1 MAVLR
6 SIFTLLA
13 LSLAVACRAT
23 LDNLPEPSSQPTTTT
38 QGPTLTSQPDASRT
52 LPPSATATRHATYTR
67 TPRKTASPTLE
78 QSITPTPSPTL
89 TSTPT
94 LTQTLTLTA
103 TATITPNPTATSAP
117 TRRRLTTGGCCVRP
131 FWSPDGRQVW
141 YLDRPTAEAVTA
153 IWGVDVASGEPTVIT
168 DQLGVFSPDA
178 RLVAYPSSDRLTYIQ
193 RTDGEERWVVPSG
206 GRSIIFSPDGQR
218 IGWQVVSSQNG
229 SYYKRNVELW
239 LANVD
244 GTDARKVI
252 TVTGGGIVGWFPN
265 ANLWL
270 VLSSDLSEKNY
281 SLTVLDIDSA
291 NGVEIARAPRL
302 GGASISPKGEW
313 VVFQVTASGD
323 KQRDG
328 LWVVRS
334 DGRGMRKLDVYGS
347 YQWRSEGRLAIV
359 PLELSAQSHNQSH
372 RLLEVEAGTGVVS
385 QLTDPTNL
393 SFRIANGDWAM
404 APGGNKLV
412 YVSAEDRN
420 LWLIQL
426 P

>member
-1 MAVLR
+1 
-6 SIFTLLA
+6 
-13 LSLAVACRAT
+13 
-23 LDNLPEPSSQPTTTT
+23 
-38 QGPTLTSQPDASRT
+38 
-52 LPPSATATRHATYTR
+52 
-67 TPRKTASPTLE
+67 
-78 QSITPTPSPTL
+78 
-89 TSTPT
+89 
-94 LTQTLTLTA
+94 
-103 TATITPNPTATSAP
+103 
-117 TRRRLTTGGCCVRP
+117 
-131 FWSPDGRQVW
+131 
-141 YLDRPTAEAVTA
+141 
-153 IWGVDVASGEPTVIT
+153 
-168 DQLGVFSPDA
+168 
-178 RLVAYPSSDRLTYIQ
+178 
-193 RTDGEERWVVPSG
+193 
-206 GRSIIFSPDGQR
+206 
-218 IGWQVVSSQNG
+218 
-229 SYYKRNVELW
+229 
-239 LANVD
+239 
-244 GTDARKVI
+244 I

-412 YVSAEDRN
+412 YVSAED
-420 LWLIQL
+420 
-426 P
+426 